1 MKRITALLLALVMCF
16 ALCACGG
23 TGESKQDSIDLKG
36 AFLLNPADELAL
48 SLDGLDAVQRYFL
61 VVFDVTNNSDAN
73 EEISARSDSIEL
85 TMNKNNTYAQVYYK
99 SGTRLQSFLENCG
112 YVVSTD
118 YGTLWGGSETVRM
131 CAAFAINGNDI
142 KDDCTAELNFQLSD
156 GIKAS
161 FDLNGDDIQTI
172 DLFDG
177 IFAVEENADAY
188 QLTHSIK
195 VRAQL
200 CKTSLETA
208 SQAEHNGNTD
218 LRVIQLAL
226 CGTLFSEETTWGV
239 SCDGLTMSDELPK
252 LSLETIRLT
261 SPDVAD
267 EIETV
272 NSNIAIM
279 IEELDKDSP
288 DYDAVNTAQ
297 RAAYDMLSKMVEE

>member
-1 MKRITALLLALVMCF
+1 MKRITALLLALVMCVV
-16 ALCACGG
+16 LCACGG
-23 TGESKQDSIDLKG
+23 TGEAKQDSIDIKG
-36 AFLLNPADELAL
+36 AFLLNPADELDL
-48 SLDGLDAVQRYFL
+48 SADGLDAVQRYFL
-61 VVFDVTNNSDAN
+61 VVFDVTNNSDVN
-73 EEISARSDSIEL
+73 EELSTFADSITL
-85 TMNKNNTYAQVYYK
+85 TMNGSNTYEQLFISSKKKLGY
-99 SGTRLQSFLENCG
+99 FLKNCG
-112 YVVSTD
+112 YAVSTH

-156 GIKAS
+156 NINAS
-161 FDLNGDDIQTI
+161 FDLNADDIQTI

-177 IFAVEENADAY
+177 IFAVEENADDY
-188 QLTHSIK
+188 QLIHSIK
-195 VRAQL
+195 ARAQL
-200 CKTSLETA
+200 CKTSLEVA
-208 SQAEHNGNTD
+208 SQAEQNGDTNA
-218 LRVIQLAL
+218 RMVGHAL
-226 CGTLFSEETTWGV
+226 CSAIFSEETTWGV
-239 SCDGLTMSDELPK
+239 SCDGTVSDELPP

-297 RAAYDMLSKMVEE
+297 RAAYDILSKMVKE